1 MNNTHARKLV
11 CVNALR
17 PAEEVSL
24 DQRKHGETNIH
35 EDGTGLEGLYPVAA
49 AVAFSSEFNIFIQV
63 P

>member
-1 MNNTHARKLV
+1 
-11 CVNALR
+11 VNALR

-35 EDGTGLEGLYPVAA
+35 EDETGLEGLYPVAA
-49 AVAFSSEFNIFIQV
+49 AAAAFSSEFSVFTQV